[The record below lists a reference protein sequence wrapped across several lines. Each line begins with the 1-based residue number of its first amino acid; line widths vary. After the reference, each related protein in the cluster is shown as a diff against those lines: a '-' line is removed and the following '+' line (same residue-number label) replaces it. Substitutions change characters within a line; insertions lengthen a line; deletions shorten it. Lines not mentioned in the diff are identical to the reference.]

1 MGTKAL
7 LLFYDQVLEALIK
20 DFRLS
25 FIIDHLAPCS
35 QPVGLK
41 VSATTDESVE
51 VSWQLPTEIG
61 AAGLDAYKVCI
72 CLTW

>member
-1 MGTKAL
+1 MIGANRTTPFMRSYAQTL
-7 LLFYDQVLEALIK
+7 LLFHA
-20 DFRLS
+20 
-25 FIIDHLAPCS
+25 APCS

-72 CLTW
+72 I